1 MQEQDERGRKSPTGP
16 SPGSSAAQAPAGF
29 DLEHRERSGCPGR
42 LKSSLLDAHRVPLDV
57 GELLRFEGTFVHAED
72 QGGPSERDLLVHVLQ
87 KVQDPR
93 EVVVDHEV
101 LDPVQQDDRPG
112 RLVQEVPVQVAQA
125 VQIGRIDVVLAQR
138 RREPHDAEVF
148 VPSPADHVVRVLPG
162 DVQRAPP
169 RVDCLLKDCEGPL
182 RLLFLHEVG
191 PSLFEVLLLAE
202 EQVLEKLVL
211 LESDQERPWKRPHGT
226 GLLSGG
232 PILYVSYRLSTL
244 RLISVA
250 EPPTGMRPSSSGAGW
265 NLYRGSAV
273 RPTPWRRPSSESSED
288 PPWAT
293 PSSWNRS
300 KCGFLSPPTEPR
312 AIRRGSGCTR
322 ASRWPFCPAMGRI
335 TGFRLTN

>member
-16 SPGSSAAQAPAGF
+16 SPRSSAAQAPSGF

-42 LKSSLLDAHRVPLDV
+42 LKSSLLDTHRVPLDV
-57 GELLRFEGTFVHAED
+57 GELLRFEGASVHAED
-72 QGGPSERDLLVHVLQ
+72 QAGPSEA
-87 KVQDPR
+87 
-93 EVVVDHEV
+93 
-101 LDPVQQDDRPG
+101 G
-112 RLVQEVPVQVAQA
+112 
-125 VQIGRIDVVLAQR
+125 
-138 RREPHDAEVF
+138 
-148 VPSPADHVVRVLPG
+148 
-162 DVQRAPP
+162 
-169 RVDCLLKDCEGPL
+169 

-191 PSLFEVLLLAE
+191 PSLLEVLLLSE
-202 EQVLEKLVL
+202 EPVLEKLVL

-250 EPPTGMRPSSSGAGW
+250 EPSTTLRPSSSAAGW

-288 PPWAT
+288 PPLAT
-293 PSSWNRS
+293 LSIWNRS
-300 KCGFLSPPTEPR
+300 KRGFSSPRTEPE

-322 ASRWPFCPAMGRI
+322 ASRWLFCRAMGRI
-335 TGFRLTN
+335 TAFRPTN